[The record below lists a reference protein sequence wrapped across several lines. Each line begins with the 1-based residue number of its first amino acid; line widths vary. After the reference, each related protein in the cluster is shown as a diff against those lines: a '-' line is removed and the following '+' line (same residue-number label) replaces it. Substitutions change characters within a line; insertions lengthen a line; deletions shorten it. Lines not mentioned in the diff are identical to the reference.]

1 MCRNRGAA
9 ARVGEHD
16 APAWVGPDE
25 LELLMDGRTD
35 GDRRLLDIVARAVR
49 STVTDRLRL
58 EPVTTGHAADLH
70 AYKRTRGWPSGT
82 PEPGRMSRPRRAPG
96 GSSASGRSTEWAS
109 GWPTAVLV
117 VSSRRK
123 ACSGSA
129 VGGPDAVFALYLI
142 GPDLR

>member
-70 AYKRTRGWPSGT
+70 AVQADP
-82 PEPGRMSRPRRAPG
+82 
-96 GSSASGRSTEWAS
+96 
-109 GWPTAVLV
+109 
-117 VSSRRK
+117 
-123 ACSGSA
+123 
-129 VGGPDAVFALYLI
+129 
-142 GPDLR
+142 